1 MTDCAAV
8 YDASDSSS
16 GQGGGIYC
24 KAKEFYIGYEKVSG
38 TETYRESGKE
48 TRVTGCRAGQEGG
61 GVFYYSESGDN
72 SALLAAGCTVSG
84 CAAGLAGT
92 GKNSGGGIYAYG
104 STTEFKNCTVRDNRA
119 PGNGGGICQNPDNT
133 LMLTIDQCFVIGNTS
148 GAEGGGIYAAG
159 HTIVYKEYCYLRSK
173 SKVTKP

>member
-72 SALLAAGCTVSG
+72 SAANAAGVY
-84 CAAGLAGT
+84 LKN
-92 GKNSGGGIYAYG
+92 GK
-104 STTEFKNCTVRDNRA
+104 T
-119 PGNGGGICQNPDNT
+119 
-133 LMLTIDQCFVIGNTS
+133 LTIGSAERAKQALTDASTINNNFT
-148 GAEGGGIYAAG
+148 AEGKASDLRLRVKDNKNAVNSVLVQCGLSGEILVVNAA
-159 HTIVYKEYCYLRSK
+159 IRMWSERVLPSVC
-173 SKVTKP
+173 